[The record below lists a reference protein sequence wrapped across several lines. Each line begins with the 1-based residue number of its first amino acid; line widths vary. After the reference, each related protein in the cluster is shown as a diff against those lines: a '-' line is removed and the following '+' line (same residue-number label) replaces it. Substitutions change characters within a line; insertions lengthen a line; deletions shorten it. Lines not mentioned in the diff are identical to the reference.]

1 MLTNAPESRRASSVR
16 TQLRDEVVAYV
27 RELITSGQVRPSEFL
42 RIEPLA
48 EALGVSQTPVREGL
62 LSLQSEGIV
71 QLLPRRGFIVA
82 PITPQ
87 DIADLFWAQA
97 VIAGELAARA
107 AVNITEDELRR
118 LSANVAQYNKA
129 VTAGDWELTPELGLD
144 FHRELNRAARSHR
157 LVLLLDTVTA
167 NLPNRIYA
175 AGNPKQTGH
184 EHPQL
189 LKALRCH
196 DSDLARELMTRHI
209 SAQGDR
215 LITTM
220 RERGFWNPE
229 D

>member
-1 MLTNAPESRRASSVR
+1 MR
-16 TQLRDEVVAYV
+16 TQLRDEVAAYV
-27 RELITSGQVRPSEFL
+27 RELITSDQVRPSEFL
-42 RIEPLA
+42 RIEPIA

-71 QLLPRRGFIVA
+71 KLLPRRGFIVA

-118 LSANVAQYNKA
+118 LSANVAQYDNA
-129 VTAGDWELTPELGLD
+129 LTAGDREPTPELGFD

-157 LVLLLDTVTA
+157 LALLLDAVTA
-167 NLPNRIYA
+167 NLPSRIYA

-184 EHPQL
+184 DHPQL
-189 LKALRCH
+189 LKALRRH
-196 DSDLARELMTRHI
+196 DGDLARELMTKHI
-209 SAQGDR
+209 SAQGDQ
-215 LITTM
+215 LITFM
-220 RERGFWNPE
+220 RERGFWDPE